1 MSADKPNTD
10 KLREYDMRWDK
21 VFCATVFITDTKP
34 VSENR
39 RLIPA
44 KTRMIASTE
53 YRKAKEAIKAEFATQ
68 GPEKPRSGPV
78 EVLITARTGRA
89 DLTAWTKM
97 LCDCLNGVAY
107 DDDKQIGWLTIIRD
121 DNKSATLVH
130 IEVDPMFIMD

>member
-1 MSADKPNTD
+1 MTFTSN
-10 KLREYDMRWDK
+10 
-21 VFCATVFITDTKP
+21 TKP

-44 KTRMIASTE
+44 KTRLIASSE

-68 GPEKPRSGPV
+68 GQKKPLSGPV

-97 LCDCLNGVAY
+97 LCDCLNGIAY
-107 DDDKQIGWLTIIRD
+107 EDDKQIESITVERTRDKNCPLVTIVVE
-121 DNKSATLVH
+121 LY
-130 IEVDPMFIMD
+130 